1 MTMRVGFVLI
11 IAEVL
16 IEEVTDVEGNPC
28 RRGLGLGAR
37 LLVW

>member
-1 MTMRVGFVLI
+1 MTMRVGLVPM
-11 IAEVL
+11 IAGDL
-16 IEEVTDVEGNPC
+16 LTEVTDVEGVSC

>member
-1 MTMRVGFVLI
+1 MTMRVGFIPISAGDLFT
-11 IAEVL
+11 ED
-16 IEEVTDVEGNPC
+16 TDGEGDPC